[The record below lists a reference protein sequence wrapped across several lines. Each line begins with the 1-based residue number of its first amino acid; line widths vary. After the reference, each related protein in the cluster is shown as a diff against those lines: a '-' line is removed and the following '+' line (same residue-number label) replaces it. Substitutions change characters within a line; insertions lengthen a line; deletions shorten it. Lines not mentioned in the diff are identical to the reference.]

1 MYPSCRS
8 RTDLYA
14 EHNNVVI
21 QTPGMAP
28 IPDIMQPSCCN
39 SVLFTDLTFLEVWKC
54 KHTDQPITGVVGDD
68 TTHPSPRKK
77 WKKKKKKLAYV
88 GKNCATITLKQVQKQ
103 QLRMGFSSSMR
114 M

>member
-14 EHNNVVI
+14 EHNNVLI

-39 SVLFTDLTFLEVWKC
+39 SVLFTDLAFLEVWKC
-54 KHTDQPITGVVGDD
+54 KHTDQPITVVVGDD

-77 WKKKKKKLAYV
+77 FKKKRKKTCLCWGKLRHHHSEAGPETV
-88 GKNCATITLKQVQKQ
+88 AEDGL
-103 QLRMGFSSSMR
+103 
-114 M
+114 